1 VIIMAKLLID
11 SGLMFGR
18 SLRDARRRAPV
29 VFLAP
34 TLLAVLIV
42 LLFDGIYGNIARTEE
57 YPGDFIDWVAP
68 AAVFLSVFLG
78 AGSTA
83 ASLISDL
90 RSGYL
95 DRLRLLS
102 IAPAAMIVG
111 RAAFDAIRAVPP
123 AAAVFGVSLLLGAS
137 HRNGAAGLLG
147 ILALCCALAVAW
159 NGIFYAAALVTVNP
173 AVIQGLQP
181 VTFMPAVMFSTFWVP
196 AALMPGWYR
205 WISDHNPATPI
216 IDTGRSIMLGA
227 TDWDRLV
234 TCAIV
239 LACIAALTYSVAG
252 RQLSRL
258 LRGI

>member
-1 VIIMAKLLID
+1 MPKLLTD
-11 SGLMFGR
+11 SGLIFGR
-18 SLRDARRRAPV
+18 SLRDARRQAPV
-29 VFLAP
+29 AFLAP
-34 TLLAVLIV
+34 TLLAVSIV
-42 LLFDGIYGNIARTEE
+42 LLFDGIYGSIAQTEE

-78 AGSTA
+78 AGLTA
-83 ASLISDL
+83 ASLIADL

-111 RAAFDAIRAVPP
+111 RAAFDAVRAVPP

-137 HRNGAAGLLG
+137 HCNGVAGLLG

-159 NGIFYAAALVTVNP
+159 NGIFYAAALITINP

-196 AALMPGWYR
+196 TAVMPGWYR
-205 WISDHNPATPI
+205 SISDHNPATPI
-216 IDTGRSIMLGA
+216 IDTGRSIMVGA
-227 TDWDRLV
+227 TDWDRLA
-234 TCAIV
+234 TSAIV
-239 LACIAALTYSVAG
+239 LVCIAALTYSVAG

-258 LRGI
+258 LRGL

>member
-1 VIIMAKLLID
+1 MRKLLAD
-11 SGLMFGR
+11 SRLVFAR
-18 SLRDARRRAPV
+18 SVRDARRQAPV
-29 VFLAP
+29 VFVAP

-42 LLFDGIYGNIARTEE
+42 LLFDGIYGNIAQADE

-78 AGSTA
+78 AGVTA
-83 ASLISDL
+83 GSLISDL

-137 HRNGAAGLLG
+137 HRGGTAGFVG

-159 NGIFYAAALVTVNP
+159 NGIFYAAALITVNP
-173 AVIQGLQP
+173 AIIQGLQP

-196 AALMPGWYR
+196 TALMPAWYR

-227 TDWDRLV
+227 TDWDRV
-234 TCAIV
+234 AASAIV
-239 LACIAALTYSVAG
+239 LLCLATLTYAVAG
-252 RQLSRL
+252 RRLARL
-258 LRGI
+258 LRAA

>member
-1 VIIMAKLLID
+1 MPKLLTH
-11 SGLMFGR
+11 SGLIFAR
-18 SLRDARRRAPV
+18 SVRDACRQAPV
-29 VFLAP
+29 AFLAP
-34 TLLAVLIV
+34 TLLAVSIV
-42 LLFDGIYGNIARTEE
+42 LLFDGIYGSIAQTEE
-57 YPGDFIDWVAP
+57 YPGDFVDWVAP

-78 AGSTA
+78 AGLTA
-83 ASLISDL
+83 ASLIADL

-102 IAPAAMIVG
+102 VAPAAMIAG

-137 HRNGAAGLLG
+137 HRNGVAGLLG

-159 NGIFYAAALVTVNP
+159 NGIFYAVALITINP

-196 AALMPGWYR
+196 TALMPGWYR

-216 IDTGRSIMLGA
+216 IDTGRSIMAGA
-227 TDWDRLV
+227 TDWDRLA
-234 TCAIV
+234 TSAIV
-239 LACIAALTYSVAG
+239 LVCIAALTYSVAG

-258 LRGI
+258 LRGL

>member
-1 VIIMAKLLID
+1 MRKLLSD
-11 SGLMFGR
+11 SGLVFGR
-18 SLRDARRRAPV
+18 SLRAGRRQAPV
-29 VFLAP
+29 VFVAP

-42 LLFDGIYGNIARTEE
+42 LLFDGIYGNIAQTEE

-78 AGSTA
+78 AGVTA
-83 ASLISDL
+83 ASLITDL

-111 RAAFDAIRAVPP
+111 RSAFDAVRALPP
-123 AAAVFGVSLLLGAS
+123 AAAVFGISLLLGAS
-137 HRNGAAGLLG
+137 HRNGVLGLLG

-159 NGIFYAAALVTVNP
+159 NGIFYAAALITVNP

-196 AALMPGWYR
+196 AALMPAWYR
-205 WISDHNPATPI
+205 WVSDHNPVTPI

-227 TDWDRLV
+227 TDWDRMAIS
-234 TCAIV
+234 AIV
-239 LACIAALTYSVAG
+239 LLCLATLTYALAA
-252 RQLSRL
+252 RRLSRL
-258 LRGI
+258 LRDA